1 MHAVRQ
7 AGTGA
12 AGFMGGGEWW
22 QQFTSVSSWGFSWRG
37 SNLGW
42 EGATQLFLWAP
53 GGWERLFGSKEQRTC
68 SAEWGEREGKAGST
82 HQLRELLGRAVLR
95 SGGDADKPQW
105 VRIKPCHLTGQEG
118 WHQKPLLPWAH
129 SPAKQ
134 RWKEKEEAAV
144 KAKNLVQGKGWLQ
157 ENKTLQLSEM
167 RSVPARG
174 SWLVELLHVTS
185 R

>member
-1 MHAVRQ
+1 M
-7 AGTGA
+7 
-12 AGFMGGGEWW
+12 
-22 QQFTSVSSWGFSWRG
+22 
-37 SNLGW
+37 
-42 EGATQLFLWAP
+42 
-53 GGWERLFGSKEQRTC
+53 
-68 SAEWGEREGKAGST
+68 
-82 HQLRELLGRAVLR
+82 LR

-105 VRIKPCHLTGQEG
+105 VHIKPCHVTGQEG
-118 WHQKPLLPWAH
+118 LHQKHHIRQPPLPWAR

-174 SWLVELLHVTS
+174 S
-185 R
+185 